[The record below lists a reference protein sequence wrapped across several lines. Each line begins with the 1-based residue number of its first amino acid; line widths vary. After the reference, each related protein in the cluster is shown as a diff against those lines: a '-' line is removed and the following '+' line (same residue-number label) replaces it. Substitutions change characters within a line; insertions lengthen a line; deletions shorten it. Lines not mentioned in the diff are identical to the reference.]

1 MASLNKVFLIGNLTR
16 DPQLRYTPGG
26 TPVADVGLAVNRYW
40 TGQDGQRH
48 EETTFVEVT
57 LWARQAELAAE
68 YLSKGRPVF
77 FEGRLKFDQWETPE
91 GQRRNKLSV
100 VAENM
105 QFLGPRGGGA
115 GGEASGREYGAAP
128 ADDYGGPADAQPP
141 GPQRSNDDD
150 IPF

>member
-26 TPVADVGLAVNRYW
+26 TPVADVGVAVNRNW

-48 EETTFVEVT
+48 EETTFVDVT

-68 YLSKGRPVF
+68 YLSKGRLVF

-91 GQRRNKLSV
+91 GQRRSKLSV

-105 QFLGPRGGGA
+105 QFIGPRGGGEPSGKSY
-115 GGEASGREYGAAP
+115 GGAP
-128 ADDYGGPADAQPP
+128 ADDYGSPPDAPPAGAP
-141 GPQRSNDDD
+141 GGTNDE